1 MNEKQRL
8 QRIIDENIELA
19 EEGHIPSQQ
28 AIINA
33 QADLDRI
40 AQSETEALDFLI
52 SCTPISPRK
61 GVFFYAQFYCP
72 IVGSCNKIKVISWH
86 ATCMNYLVS
95 H

>member
-8 QRIIDENIELA
+8 QRIINENIELA

-40 AQSETEALDFLI
+40 AQSEIEALDFLV
-52 SCTPISPRK
+52 SCAPPPESNILI
-61 GVFFYAQFYCP
+61 Y
-72 IVGSCNKIKVISWH
+72 
-86 ATCMNYLVS
+86 
-95 H
+95 